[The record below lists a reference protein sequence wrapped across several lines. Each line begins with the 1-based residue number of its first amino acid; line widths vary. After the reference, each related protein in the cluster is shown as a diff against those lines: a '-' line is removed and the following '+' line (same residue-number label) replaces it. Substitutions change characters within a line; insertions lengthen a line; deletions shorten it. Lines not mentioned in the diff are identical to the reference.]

1 MQLPTA
7 TSGDSLELLSV
18 SLLDEERPTVTDLKV
33 LADDLAIGLG
43 WHYLLD
49 LAWILRRL
57 GPEPGT
63 VLDAGAGIGILQW
76 YLADRGWHV
85 LSVDRM
91 SRRRLPLKFRAR
103 YRVSGLRAGDLAAGG
118 RGPGAPK
125 RPGTPAR
132 RMLRRVRRALRALG
146 MTRRGDGPRRDALRR
161 DAPRSSGDVVIYN
174 QDLRSLTEI
183 EDGSIDEVVSVSA
196 LEHNTPEDLPLAV
209 AELMRVL
216 KPGGRLIATTSAS
229 GGADWFHE
237 PAQGW
242 CYSEATLRRVFD
254 IPASVVSN
262 YDRYDELMTTLR
274 ANAELRDN
282 LAGFYRTSDHNGM
295 PWGNWDP
302 QYMAVGVCKVK
313 PLS

>member
-1 MQLPTA
+1 MQLPNA
-7 TSGDSLELLSV
+7 PGGDSLELLSV
-18 SLLDEERPTVTDLKV
+18 SLLDEERPTVTGLKV

-49 LAWILRRL
+49 LVWILRRL
-57 GPEPGT
+57 GPVPGT
-63 VLDAGAGIGILQW
+63 VLDAGAGIGLLQW

-91 SRRRLPLKFRAR
+91 SRRKLPLKFRAR
-103 YRVSGLRAGDLAAGG
+103 YRLSGLRAEDLAQ
-118 RGPGAPK
+118 
-125 RPGTPAR
+125 AR
-132 RMLRRVRRALRALG
+132 RPPRAPTRPIIRRARRALRVIGLG
-146 MTRRGDGPRRDALRR
+146 RRGDGLRR

-174 QDLRSLTEI
+174 EDLRSLSEI

-196 LEHNTPEDLPLAV
+196 LEHNTPDDLQQAI

-254 IPASVVSN
+254 LPASVVSN
-262 YDRYDELMTTLR
+262 YDRYDELMTSLR

-282 LAGFYRTSDHNGM
+282 LAAFYFKSDHNGM
-295 PWGNWDP
+295 PWGHWDP